1 MSDCL
6 ESNLV
11 SLDTTDPI
19 WNRFFMVAP
28 LVLVGTREDDGAY
41 DLAPKH
47 MAMPLGWQNY
57 FAFVC
62 TPRHGTYGNVKR
74 TKSFCVSFPTPS
86 QLLITSLAAA
96 PRCDDGNKT
105 ALGALGTFPA
115 TVVDG
120 ELLDDGYL
128 YLECE
133 LERIIDGFGENSLI
147 IGRIVAAH
155 VREQALRGA
164 EYDDHDLLRRMPV
177 LAYLQPGRFTTIT
190 ESNAF
195 PFPEGMK
202 R

>member
-1 MSDCL
+1 MSDL
-6 ESNLV
+6 LDSNLV
-11 SLDTTDPI
+11 TLDTKDPI
-19 WNRFFMVAP
+19 WDRFFMVAP
-28 LVLVGTREDDGAY
+28 LVLVGTREADGAY

-47 MAMPLGWQNY
+47 MAIPLGWQNY

-62 TPRHGTYGNVKR
+62 TPRHSTYGNVKR
-74 TKSFCVSFPTPS
+74 TNAFCVSFPTPS

-105 ALGALGTFPA
+105 ALGALATFPA

-120 ELLDDGYL
+120 ELLEDGYL

-133 LERIIDGFGENSLI
+133 QERIIDGFGENSLI
-147 IGRIVAAH
+147 IGSIVAAH

-164 EYDDHDLLRRMPV
+164 EYDDHDLLRSMPI
-177 LAYLQPGRFTTIT
+177 LAYLQPGRFTTISET
-190 ESNAF
+190 NAF
-195 PFPEGMK
+195 PFPQGMK